1 MNLWHLVMDMPTRRK
16 VPSAI
21 PAEQTDPLSEA
32 ADRLSAEV
40 RCLREVLDEV
50 REDFSWVTRNGL
62 PIQPMEHVRV
72 RRMARDPN
80 ADDWAARLVVD
91 RFALPENVQA
101 SPLESDSLDALARN
115 LTAAFEAAAKGQLGP
130 VLQAVDGVQ
139 ARLVAVLK
147 QQGGNEISE
156 PASVATTPARPTAT
170 APTDIPVEDSP
181 ARPAKRK
188 RGELF

>member
-1 MNLWHLVMDMPTRRK
+1 MPSRRK
-16 VPSAI
+16 VPSAS
-21 PAEQTDPLSEA
+21 PAEKTDPVAEA

-72 RRMARDPN
+72 RRMARDPS

-91 RFALPENVQA
+91 RFALPENVQT

-115 LTAAFEAAAKGQLGP
+115 LTAAFEAAAKGQIGP

-139 ARLVAVLK
+139 ARLVAML
-147 QQGGNEISE
+147 QQQAGDEISE
-156 PASVATTPARPTAT
+156 PASPAALPVRSPAA
-170 APTDIPVEDSP
+170 APADVPAEDSP

-188 RGELF
+188 RGQLF

>member
-1 MNLWHLVMDMPTRRK
+1 MPSRRK
-16 VPSAI
+16 VPSAS
-21 PAEQTDPLSEA
+21 PAEKTDPVAEA

-72 RRMARDPN
+72 RRMARDPS

-115 LTAAFEAAAKGQLGP
+115 LTAAFQAAANGQLGP
-130 VLQAVDGVQ
+130 VLQAVDGLQ
-139 ARLVAVLK
+139 TRLLAML
-147 QQGGNEISE
+147 QQQEGDEVSE
-156 PASVATTPARPTAT
+156 PASPLAIPARPVETARV
-170 APTDIPVEDSP
+170 DIPTEDSP
-181 ARPAKRK
+181 ARTAKRK
-188 RGELF
+188 RGQLF

>member
-1 MNLWHLVMDMPTRRK
+1 MPSRRK
-16 VPSAI
+16 VPSAS
-21 PAEQTDPLSEA
+21 PAEQTDPVAEA

-72 RRMARDPN
+72 RRMARDPS

-115 LTAAFEAAAKGQLGP
+115 LTAAFQAAAKGQLGP
-130 VLQAVDGVQ
+130 VLQAVDVVQ
-139 ARLVAVLK
+139 ARLVAMLL
-147 QQGGNEISE
+147 QQQAGDEISE
-156 PASVATTPARPTAT
+156 PASPAATPSRPTAT
-170 APTDIPVEDSP
+170 SPADITAEDSP
-181 ARPAKRK
+181 GRTAKRK
-188 RGELF
+188 RGQLF

>member
-1 MNLWHLVMDMPTRRK
+1 MPSRR
-16 VPSAI
+16 PASSAN
-21 PAEQTDPLSEA
+21 PAEKNDPVSEA

-62 PIQPMEHVRV
+62 PIQPIEHVRV
-72 RRMARDPN
+72 RRMARNLN

-130 VLQAVDGVQ
+130 VLHAVDGVQ
-139 ARLVAVLK
+139 ARLVAML
-147 QQGGNEISE
+147 QQQAGDEISE
-156 PASVATTPARPTAT
+156 PASAATTPARPTAT
-170 APTDIPVEDSP
+170 AHANLPAEDSP

-188 RGELF
+188 RGQLF

>member
-1 MNLWHLVMDMPTRRK
+1 MLDVPSRRK
-16 VPSAI
+16 VPSAN
-21 PAEQTDPLSEA
+21 PAEQTDTVAEA

-91 RFALPENVQA
+91 RFLLPQNVHV
-101 SPLESDSLDALARN
+101 SSSESDSLDDLALN
-115 LTAAFEAAAKGQLGP
+115 LTTAVEAVARGQLEP
-130 VLQAVDGVQ
+130 VLRALDAMRTRLAAMLQQQAGD
-139 ARLVAVLK
+139 
-147 QQGGNEISE
+147 EISE
-156 PASVATTPARPTAT
+156 PASSAATPAGSIAT
-170 APTDIPVEDSP
+170 APADTPAEDSS

-188 RGELF
+188 RDQLF

>member
-1 MNLWHLVMDMPTRRK
+1 MPSRRK
-16 VPSAI
+16 VPSAS
-21 PAEQTDPLSEA
+21 PAEQTDPVAEA

-72 RRMARDPN
+72 RRMARDPS

-115 LTAAFEAAAKGQLGP
+115 LTAAFQAAAKGQLGP
-130 VLQAVDGVQ
+130 VLQAVDVVQ
-139 ARLVAVLK
+139 ARLVAML
-147 QQGGNEISE
+147 QQQTGDDIGE
-156 PASVATTPARPTAT
+156 PASPATAPARPVETARV
-170 APTDIPVEDSP
+170 DIPTEDSP
-181 ARPAKRK
+181 ARTAKRK
-188 RGELF
+188 RGQLF

>member
-1 MNLWHLVMDMPTRRK
+1 MPSRRK
-16 VPSAI
+16 VPSAG
-21 PAEQTDPLSEA
+21 PAEQTDPVAEA

-62 PIQPMEHVRV
+62 PIQPMEHIRV

-91 RFALPENVQA
+91 RFALPEDIQA

-115 LTAAFEAAAKGQLGP
+115 LRAAFETAAKGQLEP
-130 VLQAVDGVQ
+130 VLQVVDGVQ
-139 ARLVAVLK
+139 ARLVAMLQ

-170 APTDIPVEDSP
+170 APANIPAEDSR

-188 RGELF
+188 RSQLFPDSD